1 MVRNPPAIQET
12 RVWSLGR
19 EDPWRRAWQPTPV
32 FLPGESPGQRSLA
45 DYGLWGCKESD
56 MTESLTHTQPARNY
70 CIAQGALFNAV
81 GSLDGRGVW
90 GRIDTRVSTAESL
103 CCPPE
108 TTTAL
113 LIGYTPIQ
121 NKKLKKPQVKEM
133 CVCGSRWPSWMLLT
147 IRLNIL
153 EPL

>member
-1 MVRNPPAIQET
+1 MV
-12 RVWSLGR
+12 
-19 EDPWRRAWQPTPV
+19 
-32 FLPGESPGQRSLA
+32 
-45 DYGLWGCKESD
+45 KESN

-70 CIAQGALFNAV
+70 CIAQGALLNAV
-81 GSLDGRGVW
+81 WRPRWEGRW

-133 CVCGSRWPSWMLLT
+133 CVSGSR
-147 IRLNIL
+147 
-153 EPL
+153 